1 MKTENE
7 DLKLN
12 LRTQQ
17 EKVDQLQDEMD
28 RKNQDIKGLVQS
40 KYELNLLRKKYD
52 DLQNEKNEI
61 YSTLSKQDVKKLDN
75 EMKVD
80 ELQILNKNQLAGH
93 KQMEQNLK
101 NEIILLENKITNL
114 EVRLKESESN
124 LSMLTT

>member
-61 YSTLSKQDVKKLDN
+61 YSTLSK
-75 EMKVD
+75 
-80 ELQILNKNQLAGH
+80 
-93 KQMEQNLK
+93 
-101 NEIILLENKITNL
+101 
-114 EVRLKESESN
+114 
-124 LSMLTT
+124 